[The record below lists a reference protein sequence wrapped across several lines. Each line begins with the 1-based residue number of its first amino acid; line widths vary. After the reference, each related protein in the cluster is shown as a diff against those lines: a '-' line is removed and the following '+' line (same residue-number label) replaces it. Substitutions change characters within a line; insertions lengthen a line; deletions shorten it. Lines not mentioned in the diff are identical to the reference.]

1 MEKNSLFNHSLKF
14 GFIIGIVGIIIGVL
28 AYMAGESLMV
38 KWWFGIII
46 LVINIGLIIY
56 SGIQYRASIGGYMD
70 FKTAFSIT
78 FLTFLIAGIL
88 GTIFTIILYQVIDP
102 ELPGRL
108 TQAAIEQTEQMMNNF
123 GAQQE
128 SINEQ
133 MALIKEKMANQFSLP
148 GQIKGFGISMI
159 IYAVVALIIGAIIK
173 KSEKIDNAM

>member
-1 MEKNSLFNHSLKF
+1 MEKNTLFNHSLKF

-56 SGIQYRASIGGYMD
+56 SGLQYRASIGGYMN
-70 FKTAFSIT
+70 FKTAFSVT
-78 FLTFLIAGIL
+78 FLTFLVAGIL

-108 TQAAIEQTEQMMNNF
+108 TKAAIEQTEQMMSNF
-123 GAQQE
+123 GAPQE
-128 SINEQ
+128 TIDEQ
-133 MALIKEKMANQFSLP
+133 MVAIEERMVNQFSLM
-148 GQIKGFGISMI
+148 GQIKGFGIALI
-159 IYAVVALIIGAIIK
+159 IYAVVGLIIGAIIK
-173 KSEKIDNAM
+173 KSEKIDDAM